1 MGEVYLAEDT
11 KLDRKVALKTLPHEF
26 AEDKDRMNRFV
37 REAKSASALN
47 HPNIITIHEIGEVDG
62 THFIATEFIDGQ
74 TLNQYVKT
82 TPLSLRDSLEIV
94 IQIASALDDAHSAG
108 IVHRDIKPDNVM
120 IRANGLVK
128 ILDFGIAKLSVTND
142 RPVSGEE
149 SATVIKGTS
158 PGMII
163 GTASYMSPEQA
174 KGIEVDSRTDIFSFG
189 VVLHEMISGELPFA
203 GDSAF
208 EMIGAILK
216 DEPKPLRDTLPA
228 EIKRIVGKC
237 LRKERTERYQTI
249 REVHGDLKD
258 FKQELE
264 FQHKLEHTRL
274 NREEPQAQIRQ
285 TEAVEN
291 QQTLR
296 RTTSQSGI
304 SNLQSIV
311 VLPFANVSS
320 DSENEYFSDGLTEEV
335 ISDLSKVRSLRV
347 ISRNSAMR
355 LKGTAK
361 DLRTI
366 ASELNVRYVLDGSV
380 RKAGPNLRI
389 SVQLIEAESDAN
401 LWSEKYSG
409 TLEDIFEM
417 QENVS
422 RSIVDALKITLS
434 DEEERQMAERP
445 IEDAQA
451 YDLYLQSRAKFLQGN
466 SDALNHSIELL
477 KQGLEIDGENEL
489 LYAALGYSYYF
500 NFRWISKLDQNYLRL
515 ANECMEKTFAIN
527 PTSSHGFSLKGLLSY
542 SEGNI
547 AEAIQS
553 LKKAIEVQPD
563 NAEALLWLS
572 INNNYVGNFEQANK
586 YADRARLVDPLLP
599 INTVI
604 KGVVYIYQG
613 EFDEAIPWIE
623 RGLAMDPSSAI
634 SIWTAAIVAAWCG
647 KTADAVAQ
655 VDELAQLA
663 PGWVY
668 TQHGLFLK
676 HALLGERELALQYDT
691 PELTKEAE
699 HDCHFALH
707 VAHCFALIHENQK
720 ALDFLELAV
729 RKGMVNY
736 NFLGNVDPLLEN
748 IREEERFKVLILEAK
763 QLSEEIN
770 HPVRPIAS
778 RQVNELN

>member
-1 MGEVYLAEDT
+1 
-11 KLDRKVALKTLPHEF
+11 
-26 AEDKDRMNRFV
+26 
-37 REAKSASALN
+37 
-47 HPNIITIHEIGEVDG
+47 
-62 THFIATEFIDGQ
+62 
-74 TLNQYVKT
+74 
-82 TPLSLRDSLEIV
+82 
-94 IQIASALDDAHSAG
+94 
-108 IVHRDIKPDNVM
+108 
-120 IRANGLVK
+120 
-128 ILDFGIAKLSVTND
+128 
-142 RPVSGEE
+142 
-149 SATVIKGTS
+149 
-158 PGMII
+158 
-163 GTASYMSPEQA
+163 
-174 KGIEVDSRTDIFSFG
+174 
-189 VVLHEMISGELPFA
+189 
-203 GDSAF
+203 
-208 EMIGAILK
+208 
-216 DEPKPLRDTLPA
+216 
-228 EIKRIVGKC
+228 
-237 LRKERTERYQTI
+237 
-249 REVHGDLKD
+249 
-258 FKQELE
+258 
-264 FQHKLEHTRL
+264 
-274 NREEPQAQIRQ
+274 
-285 TEAVEN
+285 
-291 QQTLR
+291 
-296 RTTSQSGI
+296 
-304 SNLQSIV
+304 
-311 VLPFANVSS
+311 
-320 DSENEYFSDGLTEEV
+320 
-335 ISDLSKVRSLRV
+335 
-347 ISRNSAMR
+347 
-355 LKGTAK
+355 
-361 DLRTI
+361 
-366 ASELNVRYVLDGSV
+366 
-380 RKAGPNLRI
+380 
-389 SVQLIEAESDAN
+389 LIEAESDAN

-707 VAHCFALIHENQK
+707 VTHCFALIHENQK

>member
-1 MGEVYLAEDT
+1 
-11 KLDRKVALKTLPHEF
+11 
-26 AEDKDRMNRFV
+26 
-37 REAKSASALN
+37 
-47 HPNIITIHEIGEVDG
+47 
-62 THFIATEFIDGQ
+62 
-74 TLNQYVKT
+74 
-82 TPLSLRDSLEIV
+82 
-94 IQIASALDDAHSAG
+94 
-108 IVHRDIKPDNVM
+108 M

-770 HPVRPIAS
+770 RPVRPIAS